1 MDNTTKK
8 QTASLKLFAALLG
21 DEKIDCFGK
30 TVAEHFK
37 HGNVDGIKKAIEL
50 LDQALNFGASLEEDD
65 EDNVKEAADDAKI
78 TDVTDAL
85 DTDIYEALGVDNL
98 KPTKNKD
105 AIRIVLALRLRKNDK
120 GKFKV
125 AGNVLA
131 SSVGHPDAD
140 DDTVTMRQILSAFC
154 VSGINTFLKEL
165 AKNDETSVDLFNS
178 LKEEIDSDK

>member
-8 QTASLKLFAALLG
+8 QTASLKLMAALLG

-65 EDNVKEAADDAKI
+65 EEDDEDTVKEAADDAKI
-78 TDVTDAL
+78 TDVTDVI
-85 DTDIYEALGVDNL
+85 DALGVDNL
-98 KPTKNKD
+98 NPTKDKD
-105 AIRIVLALRLRKNDK
+105 AVRIVLAFRLRKNDK
-120 GKFKV
+120 GKLKV
-125 AGNVLA
+125 AGNVIA

-140 DDTVTMRQILSAFC
+140 DDTVTMRQVLSAFC

-165 AKNDETSVDLFNS
+165 AKDDETSVGLFKS
-178 LKEEIDSDK
+178 LKEETASDK